1 MQDSQNAGT
10 KAVGEMQK
18 TLQCLGGQFGSSLFG
33 ALVLVAA
40 TLAMYWPANEVAAQ
54 THRRQGLCQDAK
66 SARE

>member
-18 TLQCLGGQFGSSLFG
+18 TLQCLGGQPGSSLFG

-40 TLAMYWPANEVAAQ
+40 TLAVYWLANEVAAQ
-54 THRRQGLCQDAK
+54 THRRLGFCRDAK